1 MIHIQSSQKSSAILA
16 IPRGFLCHRSTNL
29 SYTAFILACRRITSS
44 NSCAPSC
51 PFASQRAPSWV
62 MLAKSEPVMWMCGW
76 KSWCGCCFHCCCRCC
91 RHHYTIT
98 ILRDAAFS
106 GPVMRKSCYRRRLP
120 SSSPPFLLRFCAMHR
135 GRMLAQSE
143 PLVRVGEEKLLSFSY
158 IIIIIEMV
166 TANITITC
174 HISATTTTTL
184 MLSKS
189 KPKIGI
195 WVQVSLLLSWSSSSS
210 ASASSSA

>member
-1 MIHIQSSQKSSAILA
+1 MLSLPLYCYYSSRRCKFKARDAEVL
-16 IPRGFLCHRSTNL
+16 L
-29 SYTAFILACRRITSS
+29 STSS
-44 NSCAPSC
+44 S
-51 PFASQRAPSWV
+51 
-62 MLAKSEPVMWMCGW
+62 
-76 KSWCGCCFHCCCRCC
+76 
-91 RHHYTIT
+91 I
-98 ILRDAAFS
+98 IFS
-106 GPVMRKSCYRRRLP
+106 
-120 SSSPPFLLRFCAMHR
+120 FLLRFCAMHR
-135 GRMLAQSE
+135 ARMLAQSE
-143 PLVRVGEEKLLSFSY
+143 PLVRVGEEELLSFSY